1 MIQGLTHNDHDRH
14 YDASALSQPS
24 HRPRQGALRARKTT
38 SLLGLA
44 ITAGLS
50 LLTTGCGERYLV
62 FRPVGPV
69 GQVEKELIILS
80 IILVLAVII
89 PVILLLWHI
98 VWRYRDV
105 PGNPAPY
112 DPEWSESHV
121 LEVIWWGIPIVIVGV
136 LGAFTVRDTFLLTK
150 PPERTAAPLTVQVTS
165 LNWKWLFQYPD
176 QKIATV
182 NYCEIPTNRPIQ
194 FILSANGPMNSF
206 WVPQLGGQEYAMPGM
221 AMRLWLQADRS
232 GVYYGHG
239 ANFTGRGF
247 AHMAFNVIARPRA
260 EFDGWVRQVRHSAP
274 VLTRVGYQSLVQ
286 SSIVKPMAFSAYA
299 PGIFESALLK
309 EGGMYMKRDLTMLG
323 RSHSH
328 SGT

>member
-1 MIQGLTHNDHDRH
+1 M
-14 YDASALSQPS
+14 
-24 HRPRQGALRARKTT
+24 
-38 SLLGLA
+38 
-44 ITAGLS
+44 AGFS

-69 GQVEKELIILS
+69 GQVEKDLIILS
-80 IILVLAVII
+80 IILVLIVII

-121 LEVIWWGIPIVIVGV
+121 LEVIWWGIPIVIVGI
-136 LGAFTVRDTFLLTK
+136 LGAFTVRDTFHLTK
-150 PPERTAAPLTVQVTS
+150 PPEKTAAPLTVQVTS

-182 NYCEIPTNRPIQ
+182 NFCEIPVNRPIQ

-221 AMRLWLQADRS
+221 AMRLWLQANRA

-247 AHMAFNVIARPRA
+247 AHMAFHVIARPRT
-260 EFDGWVRQVRHSAP
+260 EFDAWVRQVRRRAP
-274 VLTRVGYQSLVQ
+274 VLTKIGYQNLVHPG
-286 SSIVKPMAFSAYA
+286 VVAPMSFSAYA
-299 PGIFESALLK
+299 PGIFETALLK
-309 EGGMYMKRDLTMLG
+309 ESGMYMKRDLTILDKIHRRG
-323 RSHSH
+323 
-328 SGT
+328 GT